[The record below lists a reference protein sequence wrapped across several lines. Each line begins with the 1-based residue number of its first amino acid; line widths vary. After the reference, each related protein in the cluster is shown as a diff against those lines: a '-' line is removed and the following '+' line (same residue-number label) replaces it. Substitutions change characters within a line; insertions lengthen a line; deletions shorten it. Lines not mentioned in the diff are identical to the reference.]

1 MTTYYLE
8 VRMTKL
14 SGHYWTIGLKFD
26 AESFRGA
33 VNLFDMWSFGI
44 ESVSSLTPCLR
55 SINSKATPER
65 SHFSMDSAKEIL
77 EELTKFMREDFS
89 FNDLVGEPPA
99 DDNEPPF

>member
-8 VRMTKL
+8 VRMTKS

-33 VNLFDMWSFGI
+33 VNPFDVWSFGV
-44 ESVSSLTPCLR
+44 ESVSSLTPCLL
-55 SINSKATPER
+55 SINSKAAPER
-65 SHFSMDSAKEIL
+65 SYFGMDSAKEIL

-89 FNDLVGEPPA
+89 FNDLSDERPST
-99 DDNEPPF
+99 DDDCPF